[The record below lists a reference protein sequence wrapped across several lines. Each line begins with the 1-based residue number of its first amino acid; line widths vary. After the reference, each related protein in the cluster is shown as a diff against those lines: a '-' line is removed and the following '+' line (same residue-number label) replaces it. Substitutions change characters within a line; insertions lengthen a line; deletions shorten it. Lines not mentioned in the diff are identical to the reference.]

1 MAKTITIGLV
11 ALAFAA
17 GSVLTG
23 TIAFADGDDD
33 DLTYLLCPI
42 SKALTGLILEDDDE
56 IVDVV
61 CGEQEGAEVVQSIER
76 TSGMF
81 LVEKNKVRF
90 GRIDC
95 SSNEIVSGGGY
106 IILDPRME
114 VLTSSQN
121 GNGWLIQVRNTSPID
136 QSFIVKATCL
146 S

>member
-1 MAKTITIGLV
+1 MTKTITIGLV

-23 TIAFADGDDD
+23 TIAFADDDD
-33 DLTYLLCPI
+33 NDLTYLLCPV
-42 SKALTGLILEDDDE
+42 SKALTGLILQDDDE

-61 CGEQEGAEVVQSIER
+61 CGEQESAGVVQSIER

-90 GRIDC
+90 GKIEC
-95 SSNEIVSGGGY
+95 SSNEIVSGGGFVT
-106 IILDPRME
+106 IDPRME

-121 GNGWLIQVRNTSPID
+121 GNGWLVQVRNTSPID
-136 QSFIVKATCL
+136 QSFLVKATCL

>member
-1 MAKTITIGLV
+1 MTKTITIGLV

-23 TIAFADGDDD
+23 TIAFADDDD
-33 DLTYLLCPI
+33 NDLTYLLCPI

-61 CGEQEGAEVVQSIER
+61 CGEQEGAGVVQSIGR
-76 TSGMF
+76 TSGAF
-81 LVEKNKVRF
+81 VVKIDEVRV
-90 GRIDC
+90 GRMDC
-95 SSNEIVSGGGY
+95 SSNEMVSGGGFVT
-106 IILDPRME
+106 IDPRME

-121 GNGWLIQVRNTSPID
+121 GNGWIVKVRNTSPME
-136 QSFIVKATCL
+136 QSFLVKATCL